1 MSSLKDQLLNAG
13 LVNKKQ
19 VQQAKKQKH
28 KQKQTGQTTV
38 DQEARQRAEQ
48 AKAAKVAKDR
58 ELNLQRKQAAEH
70 KAIAAQIKQL
80 IESNQ
85 VHCNDGEVAY
95 NFTDGTKIKRLHLDD
110 LLITQL
116 SRGLLAIVKLGEGY
130 ALVPAKVADRIAQRD
145 EAIILVRHD
154 PSAEEQV
161 DEDDPYADYQ
171 IPDDLMW

>member
-28 KQKQTGQTTV
+28 KQKQTGQSTV
-38 DQEARQRAEQ
+38 DQEARQRVEQ
-48 AKAAKVAKDR
+48 AKADKVARDR
-58 ELNLQRKQAAEH
+58 DLNLQRKQAAEQ
-70 KAIAAQIKQL
+70 KAIVAQIKQL

-95 NFTDGTKIKRLHLDD
+95 NFTDGSKIKRLHLTD

-116 SRGLLAIVKLGEGY
+116 SRGLLAIVKLNDSY
-130 ALVPAKVADRIAQRD
+130 ALVPAKVAARIAQRD
-145 EAIILVRHD
+145 DSIVLVLHD
-154 PSAEEQV
+154 PSAETET